1 MSAGPIT
8 WMEAALRTNGLRVRE
23 VKGWKSRGRP
33 GSFSPRGAMFHHT
46 ASGRSG
52 GNAPG
57 LGVVVNG
64 RPGIN
69 GPLCNILVARD
80 GTVHLVAAGRAN
92 HAGKGGPLHGIPED
106 SGNAHLIGVEVEN
119 DGVKEP
125 WSKEL
130 LQACD
135 VVFATLLLGLR
146 RKSDFLVGHKEWAP
160 NRKIDPARINMTKYR
175 GRVSKEMRTL
185 AGGLPPPSGEK
196 HHTVERGDTLFSIG
210 QRHRVSVDELKRLNG
225 LETDLIR
232 VGDVLKV
239 RR

>member
-46 ASGRSG
+46 ASASSG

-119 DGVKEP
+119 DGVKER
-125 WSKEL
+125 WSEEL

-160 NRKIDPARINMTKYR
+160 TRKIDPARINMKKYR
-175 GRVSKEMRTL
+175 GRVSKEMRIL
-185 AGGLPPPSGEK
+185 AGGFSPPSGEK

>member
-119 DGVKEP
+119 DGVREP
-125 WSKEL
+125 WSSEL

-146 RKSDFLVGHKEWAP
+146 RKSDWLVGHKEWAP
-160 NRKIDPARINMTKYR
+160 NRKIDPARIDMTKYR
-175 GRVSKEMRTL
+175 RRVSAEMRTL
-185 AGGLPPPSGEK
+185 AGGFSPPSGEK